1 MILLP
6 VLLVLK
12 KTQKIL
18 PSVLQYAQNFS
29 GEILFTKDTHQ
40 PNYLESREGKK
51 LPIVHC
57 VEKTLGWELAAPLEE
72 FCKSQQCPVFCKETF
87 GSIQLAQYLLTEN
100 EKEIID
106 EIQLI
111 GVCTDICVISN
122 AFTLRSFLPETPICV
137 VASCW
142 WLALHLRATKP
153 HLMQWPDAK
162 LIFFISLMSFLF
174 TSLWRLSTF

>member
-1 MILLP
+1 MRKILVIIDMQNDFITGALGSEEA
-6 VLLVLK
+6 
-12 KTQKIL
+12 QKIL

-40 PNYLESREGKK
+40 PNYLES
-51 LPIVHC
+51 
-57 VEKTLGWELAAPLEE
+57 
-72 FCKSQQCPVFCKETF
+72 
-87 GSIQLAQYLLTEN
+87 SIQLAQYLLTEN

-137 VASCW
+137 VASCCAGVTPQSHQT
-142 WLALHLRATKP
+142 AL
-153 HLMQWPDAK
+153 DAMAGCQIDI
-162 LIFFISLMSFLF
+162 L
-174 TSLWRLSTF
+174 

>member
-1 MILLP
+1 MRKILVIIDMQNDFITGALGSEEA
-6 VLLVLK
+6 
-12 KTQKIL
+12 QKIL

-137 VASCW
+137 VASCC
-142 WLALHLRATKP
+142 AGVTPQSHQTAR
-153 HLMQWPDAK
+153 DAMAGCQIDI
-162 LIFFISLMSFLF
+162 L
-174 TSLWRLSTF
+174 

>member
-6 VLLVLK
+6 ALLVLK
-12 KTQKIL
+12 KRKKFQ

-40 PNYLESREGKK
+40 PNYLESRER
-51 LPIVHC
+51 
-57 VEKTLGWELAAPLEE
+57 EKTSYCSLCREKLLDGSWPRLWKNFVRVSNALSFAN
-72 FCKSQQCPVFCKETF
+72 ETF
-87 GSIQLAQYLLTEN
+87 GSIQLAQYLLTKN

-122 AFTLRSFLPETPICV
+122 AFTLRSFLPETTICV
-137 VASCW
+137 VASCCAGVTPQSHQT
-142 WLALHLRATKP
+142 AL
-153 HLMQWPDAK
+153 DAMAGCQIDI
-162 LIFFISLMSFLF
+162 L
-174 TSLWRLSTF
+174 